1 MKRRQ
6 FLRLLGSVAISA
18 PELALAQ
25 SANRTYR
32 VGLINRGAPV
42 TDTSQFGAPLIRG
55 LEKRGYVSA
64 AISSSSGAAQG
75 DPDALLVMTE
85 ALTIVNRRRIYD
97 FSDVHRLPVL
107 YEERPHT

>member
-1 MKRRQ
+1 
-6 FLRLLGSVAISA
+6 
-18 PELALAQ
+18 
-25 SANRTYR
+25 
-32 VGLINRGAPV
+32 
-42 TDTSQFGAPLIRG
+42 
-55 LEKRGYVSA
+55 VSA
-64 AISSSSGAAQG
+64 VISSSSGAAQG